1 MARCPFCK
9 EEINELKMEALEGKV
24 GLVRLNEWDRIYFH
38 AGRTY
43 SGKETY
49 YCPKCEALLP
59 IHNEVEAEAFL
70 RGLLRIVPK
79 EDIPKKKGK
88 LGQCFVDSE
97 DRPYQVLRKEEEML
111 ILRRAPKEV
120 EMLYRELD
128 ERNKEQLEIIRLS

>member
-1 MARCPFCK
+1 MK
-9 EEINELKMEALEGKV
+9 
-24 GLVRLNEWDRIYFH
+24 
-38 AGRTY
+38 
-43 SGKETY
+43 
-49 YCPKCEALLP
+49 
-59 IHNEVEAEAFL
+59 
-70 RGLLRIVPK
+70 IVPK
-79 EDIPKKKGK
+79 EDIPKKKSK